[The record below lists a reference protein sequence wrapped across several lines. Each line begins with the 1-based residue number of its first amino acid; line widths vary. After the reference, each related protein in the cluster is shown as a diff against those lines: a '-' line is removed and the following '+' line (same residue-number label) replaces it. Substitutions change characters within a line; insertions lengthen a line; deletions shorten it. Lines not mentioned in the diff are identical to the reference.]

1 MKVTASK
8 VKAKTTDFETPVVA
22 FGRRLIEETVD
33 EGVLVRM
40 TSVTR
45 RAGGARRG
53 TRAGAA
59 IAAVTALLGGLLTVS
74 VAAPA
79 TAATSTVAQTTPA
92 TPATPATAASTA
104 EATSHTVT
112 YDSSSLVIDGK
123 RTYIWSGEFHYWR
136 LPNVTMWR
144 DVLQKLKAEGYNAV
158 SIYFDWQYHSPK
170 QGVYDF
176 TGVRDVDQLLDIA
189 QEVGLYVIARPGP
202 YVNAETNAGGYPLWL
217 TNVAGK
223 ARTNDATYIAASD
236 EWLTKIDAILK
247 NHLLTNGT
255 GTVILYQIENELAT
269 TGTTQQQY
277 MQHLY
282 DKVRADG
289 IDVPIFHNDK
299 GRNGIWVP
307 SGSGVSGTVTGPNDM
322 YAFDSYPGGTCSSNG
337 SPGSPSVAPDY
348 GFYGSGGATGGATA
362 SPNTPGFLAE
372 FGGGWFDYWGSK
384 GTYEC
389 TSVREGSGYERVFY
403 ETNVANGIS
412 LQNFYMT
419 YGGTSWG
426 WLPAPVVY
434 TSYDYGSAISEAR
447 QIRDKASTMKELGFF
462 LQSVDPITKQQKSTT
477 VTPSSSLVKVYNNV
491 NPDTGTHF
499 YTAMHN
505 PSSATSNDTFTF
517 PLTTADGTYTVPQS
531 GTLRLNGQDS
541 KLLVADY
548 DMDGQHLV
556 YSTSEIMTHLT
567 RGTSDL
573 ALLYGRDG
581 ETGETVL
588 RYASQPTVTVLS
600 GDVTSTYD
608 AATGDLRLNYTHDG
622 LAKVQ
627 ITGGGRTPLLLLL
640 ADTSTADTF
649 WVQDTSSG
657 KVLER
662 GPELVRTAA
671 VSGSTLALTG
681 DTDDAADLEVW
692 APTGVTSVTW
702 NGSAKTTSVENDGAL
717 TTTAQL
723 AGAPAVTLPD
733 LTTAQWS
740 YSAESPEAQK
750 TFDDSTWTVASKTT
764 TTSTTPP
771 PSGSVV
777 LTEDDYGFHQG
788 DVWYRGSYTA
798 NANAATI
805 KLQYGGGGAGMLQ
818 AWIDGV
824 YLGQNVIPSG
834 VSAPATTAT
843 ASFTIPESLR
853 SGSHVISVMVRN
865 DGHNEDGGVNDA
877 QKEGRGLIAVT
888 TYNAAATAVA
898 TPITWKIQG
907 NTGGEDVVD
916 TVRGANNVGG
926 LYGERAGWYLPGFPD
941 SSWTKTTLPATTA
954 TAGTSWYR
962 TQFDLDIPSDVDA
975 SLGLTI
981 GDPSKPQADGH
992 YRALIYVNGWNIGQ
1006 YIADVG
1012 PQKTFVIPSGVID
1025 PSGHNTVAIAV
1036 TSNGGAGDGLEKV
1049 VLTDLGTV
1057 RGGTPLVVNDAPSW
1071 DAATY
1076 GAPQAVSEL
1085 VAAPLTSDAAEGV
1098 TKPNKSVVVTQTVTN
1113 PSTAAVSGV
1122 AATLTAPTGW
1132 TVTSTTSDPAT
1143 TIPAGGTATYT
1154 WKVKV
1159 SASAGPGDVALAS
1172 QVTYGSGETA
1182 GTTGSTLPLT
1192 IKAAGEIAL
1201 SSLPV
1206 KSSTLAYG
1214 SIGVN
1219 TNLAGAPI
1227 TINGVVYTSG
1237 IGVNSI
1243 ATINYDIPAGC
1254 TSFTTLVGMD
1264 QAATAGKG
1272 SVTFELRVDGV
1283 AKATSAKISGIV
1295 TPAATLGPIDVTG
1308 GQVLTLYVGDAG
1320 DGNGHDNADFAN
1332 PTFTCTPDV
1341 TPPVVTVS
1349 LPDANASG
1357 WYTTAPSAT
1366 ITATDDIS
1374 GVDSIEYRLG
1384 TSGDWTTYTAPVAL
1398 TDADTV
1404 IQARATDKEE
1414 NTTDDDDLVTRQ
1426 VKIDTVAPEVSGTIS
1441 GDRVLTVTADDAH
1454 LSSVEYSFDGN
1465 AWAPY
1470 TAPVQLGD
1478 AELTV
1483 SLRAKDEAGNTGTG
1497 SVHVDAVPVPDTT
1510 APAVSIT
1517 LPEANAAGWFT
1528 SVPSLTVQASD
1539 ADSGVDTVE
1548 YRLGSSGSW
1557 TAYTGAVALSDAV
1570 SVVQARATDKAGNV
1584 SDVVSRTVHVDTQVP
1599 VVSGSVSADRVLTV
1613 DAADAHLAGV
1623 QYSLDA
1629 VAWADYTAPVQL
1641 GGAAVTVSLRATDE
1655 AGNTGT
1661 GAVEVGEKP
1670 LTATSTAL
1678 ALAGAGTTGSALVL
1692 TASVVP
1698 GDATG
1703 TVEFLDGSAVIGQ
1716 APLAGGQATFT
1727 VAAVTEGAHAFSAR
1741 FTGADGAYLAGS
1753 TSAVVPLTSQKNAAS
1768 VSVTVPAHTY
1778 GAASTAKVTVTSAG
1792 HPATGTVTVAVG
1804 GVLRTLTLTGGAA
1817 TTAVPAT
1824 LATGRQDVYV
1834 LYLGNATTNAAVGA
1848 ASFTVSKATSTVTLK
1863 LSAKKATVKKTKV
1876 KATVTVKVPG
1886 TSITPAGTV
1895 TVKAGKKVLK
1905 TFTLKGSTKTVK
1917 LPAFRTTGTKKIKA
1931 TFSGDANVKARTST
1945 AAKIKVT
1952 KKKH

>member
-1 MKVTASK
+1 M
-8 VKAKTTDFETPVVA
+8 
-22 FGRRLIEETVD
+22 
-33 EGVLVRM
+33 
-40 TSVTR
+40 TR

-53 TRAGAA
+53 MHAGAA
-59 IAAVTALLGGLLTVS
+59 IAAVSALLGGLLTVS

-79 TAATSTVAQTTPA
+79 TAATANVAQTADAA
-92 TPATPATAASTA
+92 TTT
-104 EATSHTVT
+104 HTVT
-112 YDSSSLVIDGK
+112 YDSSSLMLDGR

-202 YVNAETNAGGYPLWL
+202 YVNAETNAGGFPLWL

-223 ARTNDATYIAASD
+223 ARTNDATYVEAAD
-236 EWLTKIDAILK
+236 EWLTQIDAILK
-247 NHLLTNGT
+247 KHLYTDGG
-255 GTVILYQIENELAT
+255 GTVILYQIENELAS

-299 GRNGIWVP
+299 GRNGMWVP
-307 SGSGVSGTVTGPNDM
+307 EGSGVSGTVTGPNDM

-337 SPGSPSVAPDY
+337 SPGTPSAAPDY

-362 SPNTPGFLAE
+362 SPNTPGFVAE

-384 GTYEC
+384 GTYDC
-389 TSVREGSGYERVFY
+389 TAVREGPGYERVFY
-403 ETNVANGIS
+403 EANIANGIS

-447 QIRDKASTMKELGFF
+447 QIRDKATTMKELGFF
-462 LQSVDPITKQQKSTT
+462 LQSVDPVTRQQRSTT
-477 VTPSSSLVKVYNNV
+477 VTPSSSKVKIYHNL

-505 PSSATSNDTFTF
+505 PSSATTNDSFTF
-517 PLTTADGTYTVPQS
+517 PLSTGDGTYTVPQS
-531 GTLRLNGQDS
+531 GTLRLDGQDS

-567 RGTSDL
+567 RGSSDL

-581 ETGETVL
+581 EDGETVL

-608 AATGDLRLNYTHDG
+608 AATGDLRLDYTHDG

-640 ADTSTADTF
+640 ADTSTAGTF
-649 WVQDTSSG
+649 WVQDTAAG
-657 KVLER
+657 RLLER

-671 VSGSTLALTG
+671 VSGGTLALTG

-692 APTGVTSVTW
+692 APSSVTAVTW
-702 NGSAKTTSVENDGAL
+702 NGAATPTSTEADGAL
-717 TTTAQL
+717 SAATRL

-733 LTTAQWS
+733 LTAAQWS
-740 YSAESPEAQK
+740 YSPESPEAQPG
-750 TFDDSTWTVASKTT
+750 FDDSSWTTADHTS
-764 TTSTTPP
+764 TTSTTKPP
-771 PSGSVV
+771 TGSVV

-788 DVWYRGSYTA
+788 DVWYRGTYAA
-798 NANAATI
+798 NASAATV

-834 VSAPATTAT
+834 VSSPATTAT
-843 ASFTIPESLR
+843 ATFTIPESLR
-853 SGSHVISVMVRN
+853 TGSHVISVMVRN

-877 QKEGRGLIAVT
+877 QKEGRGLIGVT
-888 TYNAAATAVA
+888 TYSAAATAVP
-898 TPITWKIQG
+898 TSITWKIQG
-907 NTGGEDVVD
+907 NSGGEDVVD
-916 TVRGANNVGG
+916 TARGANNVGG
-926 LYGERAGWYLPGFPD
+926 LYGEREGWYLPGFPD
-941 SSWTKTTLPATTA
+941 TSWSRTTLPATTA

-962 TQFDLDIPSDVDA
+962 TQFDLAIPSDVDA

-981 GDPSKPQADGH
+981 GDPGQPQADGH

-1025 PSGHNTVAIAV
+1025 PQGHNTVAIAV
-1036 TSNGGAGDGLEKV
+1036 TSDGGAGDGLEKV
-1049 VLTDLGTV
+1049 ELTNLGTV
-1057 RGGTPLVVNDAPSW
+1057 RGGTPLVVDEAPSW

-1076 GAPQAVSEL
+1076 GAPTAVTGL
-1085 VAAPLTSDAAEGV
+1085 VAAPLTSDAADGV

-1113 PSTAAVSGV
+1113 PSTTAVSGV

-1132 TVTSTTSDPAT
+1132 TVTDTTTDAAT
-1143 TIPAGGTATYT
+1143 SIPAGGSATYT

-1159 SASAGPGDVALAS
+1159 STSAGPGDVALAS
-1172 QVTYGSGETA
+1172 TVTYGSGETA
-1182 GTTGSTLPLT
+1182 GTTGATLPLT

-1206 KSSTLAYG
+1206 VSSTLQYG

-1219 TNLAGAPI
+1219 TNQAGGPLV
-1227 TINGVVYTSG
+1227 INGVTYTSG

-1243 ATINYDIPAGC
+1243 ATINYDVPAGC
-1254 TSFTTLVGMD
+1254 TSFTTLVGLD
-1264 QAATAGKG
+1264 ATATAGKG
-1272 SVTFELRVDGV
+1272 SVIMSVLVDGV
-1283 AKATSAKISGIV
+1283 TKATSAKITGIV
-1295 TPAATLGPIDVTG
+1295 TPAAQLGPIDVTG
-1308 GQVLTLYVGDAG
+1308 AQQLTLYTGDAG
-1320 DGNGHDNADFAN
+1320 DGNGHDNSDWAN

-1349 LPDANASG
+1349 LPEASASG

-1384 TSGDWTTYTAPVAL
+1384 TSGDWTTYTGPVAL

-1414 NTTDDDDLVTRQ
+1414 NTTDDDDLVTRHFT
-1426 VKIDTVAPEVSGTIS
+1426 IDTAAPVVSGTVS
-1441 GDRVLTVTADDAH
+1441 GSRVLTVTATDAH
-1454 LSSVEYSFDGN
+1454 LASVEYSFDGI

-1470 TAPVQLGD
+1470 TVPVQLGD

-1510 APAVSIT
+1510 APVVSIT
-1517 LPEANAAGWFT
+1517 LPDANGAGWYT
-1528 SVPSLTVQASD
+1528 SAPSLTVRATD

-1548 YRLGSSGSW
+1548 YRLGTSGSW
-1557 TAYTGAVALSDAV
+1557 TAYTGAVTLSDAAT
-1570 SVVQARATDKAGNV
+1570 VVQARATDKAGNV
-1584 SDVVSRTVHVDTQVP
+1584 SEPVSRTVRIDTQAP

-1629 VAWADYTAPVQL
+1629 VAWAAYTAPVQL

-1655 AGNTGT
+1655 AGNQGT
-1661 GAVEVGEKP
+1661 GAVEVAQKP
-1670 LTATSTAL
+1670 LAPTSVAL
-1678 ALAGAGTTGSALVL
+1678 ALTGDGTTGSSLVL

-1698 GDATG
+1698 ADAAG
-1703 TVEFLDGSAVIGQ
+1703 SVELLDGSAVIGQ
-1716 APLAGGQATFT
+1716 APVSGGQATFT
-1727 VAAVTEGAHAFSAR
+1727 VASLTEGAHAFSAR

-1753 TSAVVPLTSQKNAAS
+1753 TSEVVPLTSQKNTA
-1768 VSVTVPAHTY
+1768 VVTVTVPAHRY
-1778 GAASTAKVTVTSAG
+1778 GAASTARVTVTSAG
-1792 HPATGTVTVAVG
+1792 RPATGVVTVAVG

-1817 TTAVPAT
+1817 SVAVPAT
-1824 LATGRQDVYV
+1824 LGAGRQDAYA
-1834 LYLGNATTNAAVGA
+1834 LYLGNTTTNAAVGA
-1848 ASFTVSKATSTVTLK
+1848 ASFTVSRAVSKTTLK
-1863 LSAKKATVKKTKV
+1863 LSAKKATARKTKV
-1876 KATVTVKVPG
+1876 RATVTVTVPG
-1886 TSITPAGTV
+1886 TSVTPTGTITL
-1895 TVKAGKKVLK
+1895 KAGKKVLR
-1905 TFTLKGSTKTVK
+1905 TTALAPSRHGRLTVK
-1917 LPAFRTTGTKKIKA
+1917 LPAFTGRGKKKVKA
-1931 TFSGDANVKARTST
+1931 VCSGDANVAGSTSKAL
-1945 AAKIKVT
+1945 KVKVV
-1952 KKKH
+1952 KKKHRKH